1 MEQQAQ
7 VIRIVNETTARV
19 AVKRKSA
26 CSGDCHTCHG
36 CPHPDE
42 IVMVDADNLVGAQ
55 KGDDVIVRSDTG
67 RVLKLAA
74 MLYLMPV
81 VLFFLGYFLTPGG
94 EGARLG
100 AGGTAFVI
108 GILICIYV
116 SHSMKKHNKEMH
128 FSIVQV
134 LGE

>member
-7 VIRIVNETTARV
+7 VIRIVNNTTARV

-74 MLYLMPV
+74 MLA
-81 VLFFLGYFLTPGG
+81 FTFPGSPTVYYG
-94 EGARLG
+94 DE
-100 AGGTAFVI
+100 AGME
-108 GILICIYV
+108 GILICMYV
-116 SHSMKKHNKEMH
+116 SRSMKKNNKEMH

>member
-7 VIRIVNETTARV
+7 VIRIVSDAVARV

-55 KGDDVIVRSDTG
+55 KGDSVLVRSDTG

-81 VLFFLGYFLTPGG
+81 VLFFLGYFLMPGG
-94 EGARLG
+94 EGARLAVGGG
-100 AGGTAFVI
+100 AFAA
-108 GILICIYV
+108 GILICMAV
-116 SHSMKKHNKEMH
+116 SRWMKENNREMH
-128 FSIVQV
+128 FSIVEV
-134 LGE
+134 LE

>member
-1 MEQQAQ
+1 MEQRAQ
-7 VIRIVNETTARV
+7 VIRIVSDTVARV

-42 IVMVDADNLVGAQ
+42 IIMVDADNFLGAQ
-55 KGDDVIVRSDTG
+55 AGDEVIVSSDTN

-81 VLFFLGYFLTPGG
+81 VLFFLGYFLMPGG
-94 EGARLG
+94 EHARGA
-100 AGGTAFVI
+100 AGGIAFVV
-108 GILICIYV
+108 GILVCMYV
-116 SHSMKKHNKEMH
+116 SRSMKKNNKEMH
-128 FSIVQV
+128 FAIVEV
-134 LGE
+134 LE

>member
-7 VIRIVNETTARV
+7 VIRIVNENIAKV

-42 IVMVDADNLVGAQ
+42 IVMVNADNLVGAQ

-74 MLYLMPV
+74 MLYLMPL
-81 VLFFLGYFLTPGG
+81 VLFFVGYFAMPGG
-94 EGARLG
+94 EAPRLI
-100 AGGTAFVI
+100 AGGLAFVV
-108 GILICIYV
+108 GILICVFV
-116 SHSMKKHNKEMH
+116 SRGMKKNNREMH
-128 FSIVQV
+128 FSIVEV
-134 LGE
+134 LE

>member
-1 MEQQAQ
+1 MEQQAK
-7 VIRIVNETTARV
+7 VIRIVSDTVAKV

-42 IVMVDADNLVGAQ
+42 IVMVDADNFVGAQ
-55 KGDDVIVRSDTG
+55 KGDDVVIRSDTR

-74 MLYLMPV
+74 MLYLMPM

-94 EGARLG
+94 EGARLSV
-100 AGGTAFVI
+100 GGVAFVV
-108 GILICIYV
+108 GILICVYV
-116 SHSMKKHNKEMH
+116 SRSMKKNNKEMH
-128 FSIVQV
+128 FAIVEV
-134 LGE
+134 LE

>member
-7 VIRIVNETTARV
+7 VIRIVNETTAKV

-67 RVLKLAA
+67 RVLRLAA

-81 VLFFLGYFLTPGG
+81 VLFFLGYFLMPGG
-94 EGARLG
+94 EGSRLA
-100 AGGTAFVI
+100 AGGAAFVM
-108 GILICIYV
+108 GILICMYV
-116 SHSMKKHNKEMH
+116 SRSMKKNNREMH

>member
-7 VIRIVNETTARV
+7 VIRIVSDTVARV

-42 IVMVDADNLVGAQ
+42 IVMVDADNFVGAQ
-55 KGDDVIVRSDTG
+55 KGDDVIVRSDTN

-74 MLYLMPV
+74 MLYLMPM
-81 VLFFLGYFLTPGG
+81 VLFFLGYFLMPGG
-94 EGARLG
+94 EGARTLVG
-100 AGGTAFVI
+100 AAAFVI
-108 GILICIYV
+108 GILICMYV
-116 SHSMKKHNKEMH
+116 SRSMKKNNKEMH
-128 FSIVQV
+128 FAIVEV
-134 LGE
+134 LE

>member
-1 MEQQAQ
+1 MEQQAK
-7 VIRIVNETTARV
+7 VIRIVSDTVAKV

-42 IVMVDADNLVGAQ
+42 IVMVNADNFLGA
-55 KGDDVIVRSDTG
+55 KAGDDVIIRSDTG

-74 MLYLMPV
+74 MLYLMPM

-94 EGARLG
+94 EGARLSV
-100 AGGTAFVI
+100 GGVAFVV
-108 GILICIYV
+108 GILICVYV
-116 SHSMKKHNKEMH
+116 SRSMKKNNKEMH
-128 FSIVQV
+128 FAIVEV
-134 LGE
+134 LE

>member
-7 VIRIVNETTARV
+7 VIRIVNENIARV

-74 MLYLMPV
+74 MLYLMPMI
-81 VLFFLGYFLTPGG
+81 LFFVGYFTMPGG
-94 EGARLG
+94 EGARIACG
-100 AGGTAFVI
+100 AAAFVV
-108 GILICIYV
+108 GILICMYV
-116 SHSMKKHNKEMH
+116 SRSMKKNNKEMH

>member
-1 MEQQAQ
+1 MEQRAQ
-7 VIRIVNETTARV
+7 VIRIVSDTVARV

-42 IVMVDADNLVGAQ
+42 IVMVDADNFVGAQ
-55 KGDDVIVRSDTG
+55 KGDEVIVSSDTN

-81 VLFFLGYFLTPGG
+81 VLFFLGYFLMPGG
-94 EGARLG
+94 ENARGA
-100 AGGTAFVI
+100 AGGIAFVV
-108 GILICIYV
+108 GILVCMYV
-116 SHSMKKHNKEMH
+116 SRSMKKNKKEMH
-128 FSIVQV
+128 FNIVEV
-134 LGE
+134 LE

>member
-7 VIRIVNETTARV
+7 VIRIVNNTTARV

-74 MLYLMPV
+74 MLYLMPM
-81 VLFFLGYFLTPGG
+81 VLFFVGYFAMPGG
-94 EGARLG
+94 EGTRVACG
-100 AGGTAFVI
+100 AAAFVV
-108 GILICIYV
+108 GILICMYV
-116 SHSMKKHNKEMH
+116 SRSMKKNNKEMH

>member
-7 VIRIVNETTARV
+7 VIRIVNSTTARV

-42 IVMVDADNLVGAQ
+42 IVMVDADNFVGAQ
-55 KGDDVIVRSDTG
+55 KGDDVIVRSDTN

-74 MLYLMPV
+74 MLYLMPL
-81 VLFFLGYFLTPGG
+81 VLFFLGYFVMPGG
-94 EGARLG
+94 ETPRVI
-100 AGGTAFVI
+100 AGVAAFVV
-108 GILICIYV
+108 GILICMYV
-116 SHSMKKHNKEMH
+116 SRSMKKNNKEMH
-128 FSIVQV
+128 FTIVEV
-134 LGE
+134 LE

>member
-7 VIRIVNETTARV
+7 VIRIVSETVARV

-42 IVMVDADNLVGAQ
+42 IVMVDADNFVGAR
-55 KGDDVIVRSDTG
+55 KGDEVIVSSDTN

-74 MLYLMPV
+74 MLYLMPL
-81 VLFFLGYFLTPGG
+81 VLFFLGYFVMPGG
-94 EGARLG
+94 ETPRMI
-100 AGGTAFVI
+100 AGGAAFVV
-108 GILICIYV
+108 GIIICMFV
-116 SHSMKKHNKEMH
+116 SRSMKKNNKEMH
-128 FSIVQV
+128 FAIVEV
-134 LGE
+134 LE

>member
-7 VIRIVNETTARV
+7 VIRIVNENIAKV

-42 IVMVDADNLVGAQ
+42 IVMVNADNLVGAQ

-74 MLYLMPV
+74 MLYLMPL
-81 VLFFLGYFLTPGG
+81 VLFFVGYFAMPGG
-94 EGARLG
+94 EVPRLI
-100 AGGTAFVI
+100 AGGLAFVV
-108 GILICIYV
+108 GILICVFV
-116 SHSMKKHNKEMH
+116 SRSMKKNNREMH
-128 FSIVQV
+128 FSIVEV
-134 LGE
+134 LE

>member
-7 VIRIVNETTARV
+7 VIRIVNNTTARV

-74 MLYLMPV
+74 MLYLMPW
-81 VLFFLGYFLTPGG
+81 FCFLWVILQCPA
-94 EGARLG
+94 ARGPVWPAAL
-100 AGGTAFVI
+100 
-108 GILICIYV
+108 LPLRWV
-116 SHSMKKHNKEMH
+116 S
-128 FSIVQV
+128 
-134 LGE
+134 

>member
-7 VIRIVNETTARV
+7 VIRIVSETVARV

-42 IVMVDADNLVGAQ
+42 IVMVDADNFVGAQ
-55 KGDDVIVRSDTG
+55 KGDGVILRSDTK

-74 MLYLMPV
+74 MLYLMPL
-81 VLFFLGYFLTPGG
+81 VLFFLGYFVMPGG
-94 EGARLG
+94 ETPRMI
-100 AGGTAFVI
+100 AGGAAFVV
-108 GILICIYV
+108 GIIICMFV
-116 SHSMKKHNKEMH
+116 SRSMKKNNKEMH
-128 FSIVQV
+128 FAIVEV
-134 LGE
+134 LE

>member
-42 IVMVDADNLVGAQ
+42 IVMVDADNFVGAQ
-55 KGDDVIVRSDTG
+55 KGDDVIVRSDTN

-74 MLYLMPV
+74 MLYLMPL
-81 VLFFLGYFLTPGG
+81 VLFFLGYFVMPGG
-94 EGARLG
+94 ETPRMI
-100 AGGTAFVI
+100 AGVAAFVG
-108 GILICIYV
+108 GILICMYV
-116 SHSMKKHNKEMH
+116 SRSMKKNNKEMH
-128 FSIVQV
+128 FAIVEV
-134 LGE
+134 LE

>member
-7 VIRIVNETTARV
+7 VIRIVSDATARV

-42 IVMVDADNLVGAQ
+42 IVMVDADNPVGAQ
-55 KGDDVIVRSDTG
+55 KGDTVIVRSDTG

-74 MLYLMPV
+74 MLYLMPL
-81 VLFFLGYFLTPGG
+81 VLFFLGYFLVPGVSG
-94 EGARLG
+94 FRMG
-100 AGGTAFVI
+100 AGGAAFAV
-108 GILICIYV
+108 GIAICVFV
-116 SHSMKKHNKEMH
+116 SRNMKKNDREMH
-128 FSIVQV
+128 FSIVRV
-134 LGE
+134 LDE

>member
-7 VIRIVNETTARV
+7 VIRIVNANIARV

-74 MLYLMPV
+74 MLYLMPMI
-81 VLFFLGYFLTPGG
+81 LFFVGYFAVPGG
-94 EGARLG
+94 EGIRIACG
-100 AGGTAFVI
+100 AAAFVV
-108 GILICIYV
+108 GILICMYV
-116 SHSMKKHNKEMH
+116 SHSMKKKNKEMH

>member
-1 MEQQAQ
+1 MEQQAK
-7 VIRIVNETTARV
+7 VIRVVSDTVAKV

-42 IVMVDADNLVGAQ
+42 IVMVDADNFVGAQ
-55 KGDDVIVRSDTG
+55 KGDDVVIRSDTG

-74 MLYLMPV
+74 MLYLMPM

-94 EGARLG
+94 EGARLSV
-100 AGGTAFVI
+100 GGVAFVV
-108 GILICIYV
+108 GILICVYV
-116 SHSMKKHNKEMH
+116 SRSMKKNNKEMH
-128 FSIVQV
+128 FAIVEV
-134 LGE
+134 LE

>member
-7 VIRIVNETTARV
+7 VIRIVNETTAKV

-67 RVLKLAA
+67 RVLRLAA

-81 VLFFLGYFLTPGG
+81 VLFFLGYFLMPGG
-94 EGARLG
+94 EGSRLA
-100 AGGTAFVI
+100 AGGAAFVI
-108 GILICIYV
+108 GILICMYV
-116 SHSMKKHNKEMH
+116 SRSMKKNNREMH

>member
-1 MEQQAQ
+1 MEQQAK
-7 VIRIVNETTARV
+7 VIRIVTDTVAKV

-42 IVMVDADNLVGAQ
+42 IVMVNADNFVGAQ
-55 KGDDVIVRSDTG
+55 VGDDVIVSSDTG

-74 MLYLMPV
+74 MLYLMPM

-94 EGARLG
+94 EGGRLLVGG
-100 AGGTAFVI
+100 AAFVV
-108 GILICIYV
+108 GILICVYV
-116 SHSMKKHNKEMH
+116 SRGMKKNNKEMH
-128 FSIVQV
+128 FAIVEV
-134 LGE
+134 LE

>member
-7 VIRIVNETTARV
+7 VIRIVNETTAKV

-42 IVMVDADNLVGAQ
+42 IVMVDADNFVGAQ
-55 KGDDVIVRSDTG
+55 TGDNVVVRSDTG

-74 MLYLMPV
+74 MLYLMPM
-81 VLFFLGYFLTPGG
+81 VLFFLGYFVMPGG
-94 EGARLG
+94 ETPRMM
-100 AGGTAFVI
+100 AGGIAFVV
-108 GILICIYV
+108 GILICMYV
-116 SHSMKKHNKEMH
+116 SRSMKKNNKEMH
-128 FSIVQV
+128 FNIVEV
-134 LGE
+134 LE

>member
-1 MEQQAQ
+1 MEQQAK
-7 VIRIVNETTARV
+7 VIRIVSDTVAKV

-42 IVMVDADNLVGAQ
+42 IVMVDADNFVGAQ
-55 KGDDVIVRSDTG
+55 KGDDVVIRSDTG

-74 MLYLMPV
+74 MLYLMPM

-94 EGARLG
+94 EGASLSV
-100 AGGTAFVI
+100 GGVAFVV
-108 GILICIYV
+108 GILICVYV
-116 SHSMKKHNKEMH
+116 SRSMKKNNKEMH
-128 FSIVQV
+128 FAIVEV
-134 LGE
+134 LE

>member
-7 VIRIVNETTARV
+7 VIRIVSENIARV

-42 IVMVDADNLVGAQ
+42 IVMVDADNFVGAQ
-55 KGDDVIVRSDTG
+55 KGDDVIVRSDTN

-74 MLYLMPV
+74 MLYLMPM
-81 VLFFLGYFLTPGG
+81 VLFFLGYFLMPGG
-94 EGARLG
+94 EGARTLAG
-100 AGGTAFVI
+100 AAAFVI
-108 GILICIYV
+108 GILICMYV
-116 SHSMKKHNKEMH
+116 SRSMKKNNKEMH
-128 FSIVQV
+128 FAFVEV
-134 LGE
+134 LE

>member
-7 VIRIVNETTARV
+7 VIRIVSETVARV

-42 IVMVDADNLVGAQ
+42 IVMVDADNFVGAQ
-55 KGDDVIVRSDTG
+55 KGDDVILRSDTK

-74 MLYLMPV
+74 MLYLMPL
-81 VLFFLGYFLTPGG
+81 VLFFLGYFVMPGG
-94 EGARLG
+94 ETPRMI
-100 AGGTAFVI
+100 AGGAAFVV
-108 GILICIYV
+108 GSVICMFV
-116 SHSMKKHNKEMH
+116 SRSMKKNNKEMH
-128 FSIVQV
+128 FAIVEV
-134 LGE
+134 LE